1 MGPGVICFSRT
12 CINVPGKRC
21 LRDMRKAWCRGFHGS
36 RIVPVRTFC
45 KVFAPSNASASKVF
59 SAQHFKPPTSNRGF
73 AAGCSEPLRFFP
85 PGAKA
90 DRGAVEKFVRLV
102 KGALGTGVA
111 VELDAIGSVSVRH
124 AFRAVCCYGSTVQ
137 VRLFWEDRI
146 SVDDRKVG
154 GSKGHAAEGGLRWDK
169 QKLRLIAQKE
179 DSEQKMHD
187 LKGGFFIER
196 STDLAKFV
204 EKLVTDLD
212 RIGCFKAHCFQ
223 DAPGALGTLALGIAT
238 APEHGTGQPLR
249 CEVASMRRE
258 GEARMRVVVNVFDDL
273 HGRGAGTDFRAFP
286 PGRGAQPDEISRFER
301 AVADRLGRGQ
311 PVAMECR
318 GADAVWR
325 AMSALARQQGS
336 VAEFRVAWAG
346 ARAGGRVLRLRALRG
361 EPWREFSATEFQRT
375 RLLRVTSTTAPLPL
389 ARAAGSEVKNRGAVA
404 LHAFADDAAGVSS
417 VLKALA
423 MVPAVHGG
431 LRIACVPSLG
441 RAKLPPRPGRPSGG
455 SSVEV
460 LRLYVRLCTR
470 SPAPR
475 LTNPRATAVTIGAHL
490 DADSA

>member
-1 MGPGVICFSRT
+1 MRT
-12 CINVPGKRC
+12 
-21 LRDMRKAWCRGFHGS
+21 L
-36 RIVPVRTFC
+36 C
-45 KVFAPSNASASKVF
+45 KVFAPSSASASVLL
-59 SAQHFKPPTSNRGF
+59 SALHFKPPTSNRGF
-73 AAGCSEPLRFFP
+73 VAECSEPLRFFP

-111 VELDAIGSVSVRH
+111 VELDAIGNVSVRH

-137 VRLFWEDRI
+137 VRLRWEDRI
-146 SVDDRKVG
+146 VVDRKVG
-154 GSKGHAAEGGLRWDK
+154 GSKGSHVAEGGLRWDK
-169 QKLRLIAQKE
+169 QKLCLLALRKE
-179 DSEQKMHD
+179 DSEQKHD
-187 LKGGFFIER
+187 LTGGFFVER
-196 STDLAKFV
+196 ATNLAQLV
-204 EKLVTDLD
+204 ERLVQDLD
-212 RIGCFKAHCFQ
+212 RIGRFKAHCFQ

-238 APEHGTGQPLR
+238 APELGTGQPFR

-258 GEARMRVVVNVFDDL
+258 GEARMRVVVDVFDDL

-286 PGRGAQPDEISRFER
+286 PGRGAQPDEISRFKR
-301 AVADRLGRGQ
+301 AVDDRLGQGQ

-325 AMSALARQQGS
+325 AVSALARQQGS

-346 ARAGGRVLRLRALRG
+346 AGVGAGRVLRLRAVRG
-361 EPWREFSATEFQRT
+361 EPWHEFSATDFQRT

-389 ARAAGSEVKNRGAVA
+389 ARAAGSEVKSRGAVA
-404 LHAFADDAAGVSS
+404 LHVFAEDAAAVSS

-423 MVPAVHGG
+423 MVPGVHGG
-431 LRIACVPSLG
+431 LRIASVPSLG
-441 RAKLPPRPGRPSGG
+441 RARLPTRPGRPAGG
-455 SSVEV
+455 SSVQV

-475 LTNPRATAVTIGAHL
+475 LTNPRATASTSSAHL
-490 DADSA
+490 DADRAG